1 MASNLQLSGLASGF
15 DWKSLVE
22 QLMQV
27 ERAPID
33 RLAAEK
39 TRNSSK
45 VSALGNLAT
54 RLTALQTSATVLG
67 ADGAFGLRTATV
79 SATGVGWSAAASA
92 ATASGSYTIAV
103 SQLATPARREGAT
116 NIGTSLSPTTDVSG
130 TTIANLPIG
139 NPITAGTFTVNGK
152 AVTVALTDS
161 LDTVFTAI
169 STATGGAV
177 TAAYNPGT
185 DRITLSGAGE
195 IVLGAANDTS
205 NFLRSLKLA
214 NNGTGTVTSSGQL
227 GTVKTTAT
235 LANANLGTPITA
247 VDGTGAGTFSINGV
261 TFNYNVNTDTLAGLV
276 AQINQSTAGVT
287 ATYDP
292 TNDRMTI
299 TNDTTGDVGVALDE
313 AAGGLLG
320 ALGLTTGGAL
330 VRGRDAQFSV
340 NGGATLSRA
349 SNTLSESALGIPGLS
364 VTVASTSTETIQV
377 AADTK
382 AMRVKIDDFITKFNE
397 VQEYLDV
404 ATKITPD
411 GKGKVTAAIL
421 ADNRE
426 IQDWGRS
433 LRNMAFSA
441 VAGMTGTIT
450 RLESLGIDFK
460 AGTNNLEVKDATKLE
475 AALRDKPAEVDAFFH
490 TATTGFAAKFKSF
503 LTTVGTMNTTQQSN
517 LNKSNAGIDTQ
528 IADLER
534 RLVQQRSI
542 LESAFI
548 AMESAQQKLQSQQAA
563 LANAFSSSSSK

>member
-45 VSALGNLAT
+45 VSALANLAT
-54 RLTALQTSATVLG
+54 RLTALQASATVLG

-79 SATGVGWSAAASA
+79 SATGVGWLAAASP
-92 ATASGSYTIAV
+92 ATAAGSYRIAV
-103 SQLATPARREGAT
+103 SQLALPARREGAT
-116 NIGTSLSPTTDVSG
+116 NVGTGLSPTADVSA
-130 TTIANLPIG
+130 TTLANLPVG
-139 NPITAGTFTVNGK
+139 NPVTAGMFTVNGK

-161 LDTVFTAI
+161 LASVFNAI
-169 STATGGAV
+169 STATGGTV
-177 TAAYNPGT
+177 TAAYDPGS
-185 DRITLSGAGE
+185 DRITLSGTGE

-205 NFLRSLKLA
+205 NFLRALKLA
-214 NNGTGTVTSSGQL
+214 NNGTASISSSGQL
-227 GTVKTTAT
+227 GAVKTTAT
-235 LANANLGTPITA
+235 LANANLGTAITA
-247 VDGTGAGTFSINGV
+247 VDGAGAGSFSINGV
-261 TFNYNVNTDTLAGLV
+261 AFSYNVNTDTLSGLI

-292 TNDRMTI
+292 TSDRMVL
-299 TNDTTGDVGVALDE
+299 TNDTTGDVGVAVDE

-320 ALGLTTGGAL
+320 ALGLTAGGTL
-330 VRGRDAQFSV
+330 VRGRDALFSV
-340 NGGATLSRA
+340 NGGATLASA
-349 SNTLSESALGIPGLS
+349 SNTLDEAALGIPGLS
-364 VTVASTSTETIQV
+364 VTVTSETTETVQV

-397 VQEYLDV
+397 VQEYLET
-404 ATKITPD
+404 ATKISAD
-411 GKGKVTAAIL
+411 GKGKVTSAIL

-426 IQDWGRS
+426 IQEWGRTM
-433 LRNMAFSA
+433 RQMAFSA
-441 VAGMTGTIT
+441 VAGLTGTIT

-460 AGTNNLEVKDATKLE
+460 AGTNNLEVKDAAKLD
-475 AALRDKPAEVDAFFH
+475 AALRDRPAEVDAFFH
-490 TATTGFAAKFKSF
+490 GATTGFAAKFKTF
-503 LTTVGTMNTTQQSN
+503 LTTVGTLNTNQQTN
-517 LNKSNAGIDTQ
+517 LGRNNASIDTQ

-534 RLVQQRSI
+534 RLTQQRSI

-563 LANAFSSSSSK
+563 LANAFKTSSS